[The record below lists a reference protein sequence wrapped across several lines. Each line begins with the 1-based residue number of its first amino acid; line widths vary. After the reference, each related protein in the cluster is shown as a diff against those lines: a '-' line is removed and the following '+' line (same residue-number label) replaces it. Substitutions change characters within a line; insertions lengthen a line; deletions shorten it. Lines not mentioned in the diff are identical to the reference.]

1 MSQKRKLGKVEG
13 KLILRSIF
21 FMAFITAITFI
32 LAGRLDYWQGW
43 TYIGLNIIF
52 LLLSYFLLPPELIQ
66 ERLKPKEGMKT
77 WDKTFYIVSVPVFF
91 AVLIIS
97 VLDGGRFGW
106 GPRIPIFVIIIAA
119 LVYSIGQII
128 VLWAKRENKFFSSVV
143 RVQKDRGQTVCKCGP
158 YQFVRHPGYLG
169 GLLYSVA
176 TPLLLGSFWGLI
188 PTLISLI
195 SLFIRTY
202 LEDKTLLEELKGY
215 KDYTEEVRYRILPGI
230 W

>member
-1 MSQKRKLGKVEG
+1 M
-13 KLILRSIF
+13 
-21 FMAFITAITFI
+21 
-32 LAGRLDYWQGW
+32 
-43 TYIGLNIIF
+43 NIIF

-77 WDKTFYIVSVPVFF
+77 WDKTFYIVSAPVFF

-106 GPRIPIFVIIIAA
+106 GPRIPIFVIIIVA

-195 SLFIRTY
+195 LLFIRTY

>member
-13 KLILRSIF
+13 ILILRSIF

-77 WDKTFYIVSVPVFF
+77 WDKTFYIVSEPVFF

-195 SLFIRTY
+195 LLFIRTY

>member
-1 MSQKRKLGKVEG
+1 MSQKRKLGKVEE

-77 WDKTFYIVSVPVFF
+77 WDKTFYIVSAPVFF

-106 GPRIPIFVIIIAA
+106 GPRIPIFVIIIVA

-176 TPLLLGSFWGLI
+176 TPLLLGSF
-188 PTLISLI
+188 
-195 SLFIRTY
+195 
-202 LEDKTLLEELKGY
+202 
-215 KDYTEEVRYRILPGI
+215 
-230 W
+230 